1 MNDAFKR
8 AFLIKIIPPGGTSVY
23 RVHFTRRHLA
33 IIGGLV
39 LFVLLGA
46 AGLHSY
52 QLRVAE
58 VRLHEMEALTQTQR
72 DKLSSIDREAEEL
85 GNQLKTLQRENQ
97 EIRRAIGIDKNAKP
111 SKHAFAAP
119 HERGGPSFAGV
130 ARTISA
136 LAVASQSQLTDSR
149 RLQKIAM
156 RVLNLRHLA
165 QIARSQLLAAIP
177 SINPAGAEIASGYGY
192 RSSPFR
198 EFHKG
203 VDLAA
208 NYGDIVRASAV
219 GTVVSA
225 GWDAGGFGN
234 KIDIDHGNGYHTWYA
249 HLSQIHV
256 RAGDR
261 VLKGE
266 PIANVGSTG
275 ESTGPHLHYQVMY
288 LGQAINPEPFLTGVP
303 ASVMA
308 TLPDSGEGHN

>member
-33 IIGGLV
+33 IVATAL
-39 LFVLLGA
+39 LAALLGA
-46 AGLHSY
+46 AGIHTFQLH
-52 QLRVAE
+52 QAE

-72 DKLSSIDREAEEL
+72 DKLSTIDREAEAL

-111 SKHAFAAP
+111 AKHVFVAP
-119 HERGGPSFAGV
+119 HETGGPSFAGV
-130 ARTISA
+130 ARTIAALKSA
-136 LAVASQSQLTDSR
+136 SLSQLTDSR

-156 RVLNLRHLA
+156 RVLNFRHLA
-165 QIARSQLLAAIP
+165 SIARAQLIAAIP
-177 SINPAGAEIASGYGY
+177 SINPANADVASGYGY
-192 RSSPFR
+192 RSSPFP

-208 NYGDIVRASAV
+208 NYGDVVRATAV

-249 HLSQIHV
+249 HLSQVHV
-256 RAGDR
+256 RAGDH
-261 VLKGE
+261 VVKGE

-308 TLPDSGEGHN
+308 TLPDTGEGHS

>member
-23 RVHFTRRHLA
+23 RVHFTRQHMA
-33 IIGGLV
+33 IAGILV
-39 LFVLLGA
+39 LALLLGA
-46 AGLHSY
+46 AGMHTY
-52 QLRVAE
+52 QLRAAE
-58 VRLHEMEALTQTQR
+58 VRLHEMEALTQMQR
-72 DKLSSIDREAEEL
+72 EKLGTIDREADRL

-97 EIRRAIGIDKNAKP
+97 EIRRAIGIDKNAA
-111 SKHAFAAP
+111 KHAFVAP
-119 HERGGPSFAGV
+119 REAGNPSFAGV
-130 ARTISA
+130 QRTISA
-136 LAVASQSQLTDSR
+136 LARASQSQLTDSH

-165 QIARSQLLAAIP
+165 QIARAQLVAAIP
-177 SINPAGAEIASGYGY
+177 SINPAGAEIASHYGY
-192 RSSPFR
+192 RRSPFP

-208 NYGDIVRASAV
+208 NYGDLVRATAV

-249 HLSQIHV
+249 HLSQVHV
-256 RAGDR
+256 RPGDH
-261 VLKGE
+261 VVKGE

-288 LGQAINPEPFLTGVP
+288 LGQPIDPEPFLSGVP

-308 TLPDSGEGHN
+308 TLPESGEGHN